1 MSDALRRSAAA
12 RRSVAAAVAALLCAL
27 MALLAVLPAQAAP
40 PPGSAIL
47 ITGASSGFG
56 RKATETLAAKGYVVY
71 AGARKPED
79 LDALAKIPNVR
90 PLRLDVNVPADVDA
104 AVARIR
110 ADGKGLWGL
119 VNNAGV
125 LPRLAILDTDA
136 KDLDHIVGTNT
147 YGPLRLTRAVA
158 PLIGESRGRI
168 VNISSVLGLYTGRG
182 FGPYSMSK
190 YALEAFSDALRIEL
204 EPQGVHV
211 ATVNPGGYPTNL
223 GRSGA
228 AYVESVGKNSPAFS
242 SAPRP
247 AAAPATSA
255 TATAPAATAPVAAAP
270 APPSAP
276 PAAPDYSPVIN
287 AIEHALLSDTPR
299 PRYLAVAT
307 SREADNLTRRKL
319 QQLVELNGD
328 QPFAYSRDELV
339 KMLDEALAAPR

>member
-1 MSDALRRSAAA
+1 MSDAARGAAWRQPKREPLARLLAIALVAAKAILLIALASAAPTH
-12 RRSVAAAVAALLCAL
+12 AA
-27 MALLAVLPAQAAP
+27 PP

-56 RKATETLAAKGYVVY
+56 RKATESLAAKGYVVY

-79 LDALAKIPNVR
+79 LEALAKIPNVR
-90 PLRLDVNVPADVDA
+90 PLRLDVTVPAEIDA
-104 AVARIR
+104 AVLRIR
-110 ADGKGLWGL
+110 ADGQGLWGL

-190 YALEAFSDALRIEL
+190 FALEAFSDALRIEL

-242 SAPRP
+242 TAPRP
-247 AAAPATSA
+247 AASQAPVAP
-255 TATAPAATAPVAAAP
+255 ATAPA
-270 APPSAP
+270 
-276 PAAPDYSPVIN
+276 AAPDYSPVIN
-287 AIEHALLSDTPR
+287 AIEHALLSDAPR

-307 SREADNLTRRKL
+307 AREADSLMRRTL
-319 QQLVELNGD
+319 QQLVELNAE

-339 KMLDEALAAPR
+339 KMLDEALAAPVPAPR

>member
-1 MSDALRRSAAA
+1 MSDAPRRRPQRSAARLLA
-12 RRSVAAAVAALLCAL
+12 AALVVAAGVMLSKPVAAA
-27 MALLAVLPAQAAP
+27 P
-40 PPGSAIL
+40 PTGSAIL
-47 ITGASSGFG
+47 VTGASSGFG
-56 RKATETLAAKGYVVY
+56 RKATESLAARGYVVY

-79 LDALAKIPNVR
+79 LEALGRIPNVR
-90 PLRLDVNVPADVDA
+90 PLRLDVTVPADVDA

-136 KDLDHIVGTNT
+136 ADLDHIVGTNT

-158 PLIGESRGRI
+158 PLIAESRGRI
-168 VNISSVLGLYTGRG
+168 VNVSSVLGLYTGRG

-190 YALEAFSDALRIEL
+190 FALEAFSDALRIEL
-204 EPQGVHV
+204 QPQGVHV

-242 SAPRP
+242 SAPQRP
-247 AAAPATSA
+247 AAGPATAAAPA
-255 TATAPAATAPVAAAP
+255 AAAP
-270 APPSAP
+270 PAP

-307 SREADNLTRRKL
+307 AREADSLMRRRL

>member
-1 MSDALRRSAAA
+1 MSELARRTAWAAPSRRPVPRLLAIALVAAKALLLTALASAA
-12 RRSVAAAVAALLCAL
+12 
-27 MALLAVLPAQAAP
+27 PAHAAP

-56 RKATETLAAKGYVVY
+56 RKATESLAAKGYVVY

-90 PLRLDVNVPADVDA
+90 PLRLDVTVPADVDA

-136 KDLDHIVGTNT
+136 ADLDHIVGTNT
-147 YGPLRLTRAVA
+147 YGPLRLTRAAA
-158 PLIGESRGRI
+158 PLIAESRGRI

-190 YALEAFSDALRIEL
+190 FALEAFSDALRIEL

-242 SAPRP
+242 TAPQRTAAAPANAAP
-247 AAAPATSA
+247 AAAPP
-255 TATAPAATAPVAAAP
+255 PA
-270 APPSAP
+270 

-307 SREADNLTRRKL
+307 AREADSLMRRRL
-319 QQLVELNGD
+319 QQLVELNAD

>member
-1 MSDALRRSAAA
+1 MSDAA
-12 RRSVAAAVAALLCAL
+12 RRAAWRLPSRRPVPRLLAIALVAAKALLLAALAT
-27 MALLAVLPAQAAP
+27 AAPAHAAP

-56 RKATETLAAKGYVVY
+56 RKATESLAAKGYVVY

-79 LDALAKIPNVR
+79 LEALGKIPNVR
-90 PLRLDVNVPADVDA
+90 PLRLDVTVPADVDA

-147 YGPLRLTRAVA
+147 YGPLRLTRAAA
-158 PLIGESRGRI
+158 PLIAESRGRI

-190 YALEAFSDALRIEL
+190 FALEAFSDALRIEL

-242 SAPRP
+242 TAPQRTAAAPANAAP
-247 AAAPATSA
+247 AAAPP
-255 TATAPAATAPVAAAP
+255 PA
-270 APPSAP
+270 

-307 SREADNLTRRKL
+307 AREADSLMRRRL
-319 QQLVELNGD
+319 QQLVELNAD

>member
-1 MSDALRRSAAA
+1 MSELA
-12 RRSVAAAVAALLCAL
+12 RRTAWAAPSRRAVPRLLALGLVAAKAFL
-27 MALLAVLPAQAAP
+27 LLALATAAPADAAAP

-56 RKATETLAAKGYVVY
+56 RKATESLAAKGYVVY

-90 PLRLDVNVPADVDA
+90 PLRLDVTVPADVDA

-136 KDLDHIVGTNT
+136 ADLDHIVGTNT
-147 YGPLRLTRAVA
+147 YGPLRLTRAAA
-158 PLIGESRGRI
+158 PLIAESRGRI

-190 YALEAFSDALRIEL
+190 FALEAFSDALRIEL

-242 SAPRP
+242 TAPQRTAAAPANAAP
-247 AAAPATSA
+247 AAAPP
-255 TATAPAATAPVAAAP
+255 PA
-270 APPSAP
+270 

-307 SREADNLTRRKL
+307 AREADSLMRRRL
-319 QQLVELNGD
+319 QQLVELNAD